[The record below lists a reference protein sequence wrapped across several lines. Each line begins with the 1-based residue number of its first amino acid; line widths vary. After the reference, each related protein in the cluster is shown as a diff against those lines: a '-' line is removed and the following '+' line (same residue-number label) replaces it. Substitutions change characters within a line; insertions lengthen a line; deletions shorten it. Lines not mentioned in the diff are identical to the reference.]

1 MNAELKAKWLTAL
14 RSGEYRQGEECLFSP
29 QDTSYC
35 CLGVLCDVSGVGQ
48 WDDRAYYVV
57 EDDASG
63 HLLPGNMAL
72 DIFGTMEGVP
82 NGYDA
87 LVDYAN
93 QDGTLPF
100 KNRDGYTES
109 LTGLNDSG
117 DFTFNQIADVIEWAF

>member
-14 RSGEYRQGEECLFSP
+14 RSGEYLQGEGRLFNS

-57 EDDASG
+57 EDDSSG
-63 HLLPGNMAL
+63 WLLPNDMAL
-72 DIFGTMEGVP
+72 DIFGATTMHGEE
-82 NGYDA
+82 
-87 LVDYAN
+87 YAN

-100 KNRDGYTES
+100 KEREG
-109 LTGLNDSG
+109 LTVTLTALNDSG
-117 DFTFNQIADVIEWAF
+117 EFTFDQIADVIEWAF